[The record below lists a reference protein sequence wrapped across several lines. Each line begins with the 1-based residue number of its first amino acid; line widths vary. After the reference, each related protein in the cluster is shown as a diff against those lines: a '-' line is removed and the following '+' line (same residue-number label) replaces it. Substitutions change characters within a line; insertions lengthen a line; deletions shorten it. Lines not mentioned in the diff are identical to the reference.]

1 LLGSIAAGLLALAG
15 LAFLAYP
22 SAVDQELNDL
32 KSGTADAR
40 RQALVALAQAD
51 VDGSRRSAVTAALE
65 PLLFEGDVRHDLSPD
80 LVLRAYLHWAGPDNV
95 PAMTR
100 MVQSPTFPDWDSKQS
115 VLVIQTLGKL
125 QDPRAA
131 AVLAERLTDPALR
144 DQAVDALRLIGPPAE
159 NAVLDY
165 VFDPNPDTRLRASQL
180 LAGYGA
186 APKTI
191 ATVALGRLQSNS
203 PDAQRSAAV
212 WFAENPPTDAA
223 QQAEVARSLA
233 RLLDDLSPKVDALA
247 LHALKLWAT
256 KDCLPQLVAFARRQD
271 KGGACPPELIDVLA
285 RFPDESAAGAI
296 ALRLKDPPNR
306 SRAVEA
312 LAKLG
317 PVATRAVLGYINHPD
332 ADVRKAARSLCRQL
346 KVPAAQVLDQT
357 LVDVA
362 DARKARSRT
371 ALQNLAGLRPDGA
384 SRPRVSQALNSPLLD
399 ADPAVRAD
407 ALAAVHIWG
416 TKENT
421 TTLLTALAKFP
432 GNGSGRD
439 PCILD
444 ALPSLQDPAAAP
456 TLAEGLTQPQEVGPA
471 VKALTAM
478 GPAAEKAVIPYLES
492 TSPTGRYAACW
503 VLTEIGTQ
511 KSLSPLEAAASK
523 WFADAEFYQ
532 RTRLASEMILARK

>member
-1 LLGSIAAGLLALAG
+1 LGTIAAGLLPLAG
-15 LAFLAYP
+15 LVFLAYP
-22 SAVDQELNDL
+22 RPVDQELNDL
-32 KSGTADAR
+32 KGGTAEAR
-40 RQALVALAQAD
+40 RQAVVALAQAD
-51 VDGSRRSAVTAALE
+51 VDGSRRAAVAAALE
-65 PLLFEGDVRHDLSPD
+65 SLLFEGDVRHDLSPD
-80 LVLRAYLHWAGPDNV
+80 LVLRAYMHWAGPDNV

-100 MVQSPTFPDWDSKQS
+100 MVQSPTLPDWDSKLS
-115 VLVIQTLGKL
+115 ALVIQTLGKL

-131 AVLAERLTDPALR
+131 TVLAERLTDPTLR
-144 DQAVDALRLIGPPAE
+144 DQAAAALRLIGPPAE
-159 NAVLDY
+159 IAVLDY
-165 VFDPNPDTRLRASQL
+165 AFDGNPETRLRASQL
-180 LAGYGA
+180 LAEYGA
-186 APKTI
+186 TPKSI
-191 ATVALGRLQSNS
+191 ADAALGRLKSNS
-203 PDAQRSAAV
+203 PDSQRSAAL
-212 WFAENPPTDAA
+212 WFGENPPDDAA
-223 QQAEVARSLA
+223 QQAEVARGLA
-233 RLLDDLSPKVDALA
+233 GMLDDLSPKVDALA

-256 KDCLPQLVAFARRQD
+256 KDCLPQLVAYAQRRE

-296 ALRLKDPPNR
+296 ALRLKDPASRP
-306 SRAVEA
+306 RAVEA

-317 PVATRAVLGYINHPD
+317 PSATRAVLGYINHPD
-332 ADVRKAARSLCRQL
+332 ADVRKPARSLCGQL

-357 LVDVA
+357 LADVA
-362 DARKARSRT
+362 GARKARSRT
-371 ALQNLAGLRPDGA
+371 ALQNLAGLRPDEA
-384 SRPRVSQALNSPLLD
+384 SRAKVSLALNGPLLD

-407 ALAAVHIWG
+407 ALAAVRVWG

-444 ALPSLQDPAAAP
+444 ALASLQDPAAAP
-456 TLAEGLTQPQEVGPA
+456 TLAEGLIQPQEVGPA

-478 GPAAEKAVIPYLES
+478 GPAAEEAVIPYLQS
-492 TSPTGRYAACW
+492 TSPAGRYAACW

-511 KSLSPLEAAASK
+511 KSLSPLEAAANK